1 MDCDQQ
7 SSKELQR
14 VLTPESAA
22 ASVSDSPA
30 HTDWLLLHSNAKDFL
45 QNDVPEGPHKAVG
58 TEKKR
63 LKPRKR
69 KKNTFATKNEINSLL
84 AELPFPQAEIRAEY
98 GFTTASEKISKKKR
112 KRTSGGENEEDV
124 GRKKK
129 KKAHPNYFVSIPI
142 TNPKIVDG
150 IKAVQDIA
158 VQADERLSKAMIPVP
173 CLHVTILVMYLAN
186 EMEVN
191 KAVNAIEE
199 CKEMVQKILQGT
211 SLALRFQ
218 GIADFRGEVVFAQ
231 LVQNEHLTTL
241 AHIAETVKTRFQA
254 NGILTGDSKA
264 FKPHLT
270 FMKLSR
276 APKLRHQGIKKFPPA
291 LYKNFEDH
299 YFGDEIVTCLHL
311 CSMLKKKQPNGYYH
325 CETSVAMGEKKE
337 PDEEELVSLSK
348 RLVETAVIKAVQQLI
363 DVARKLDKAERE
375 PLSKCAYFLKKLH
388 HPGYAAETYVKMG
401 DLEAQVLLHVET
413 RHWEEAFTLVARHPE
428 FKDAVYVPYAQWL
441 AENDQFEEAQKAF
454 HKAGRQD
461 EAVKVL
467 ERLTHN
473 AVLESRFND
482 AAYYYWMLSMQCLDI
497 ARAENAEKQLEMLK
511 MFHHFQH
518 LAELYHAYHSIQ
530 RYTDEPFSS
539 HLPEALFN
547 ISRFL
552 LHNLTK
558 ETPLGISKVNTL
570 YALAKQSKALGAY
583 KLARHAYDKLQGLR
597 IPTRFQESIELGS
610 LTIRSKPFHDSED
623 FVPMCYR
630 CSTNNPL
637 LNNQGNVCINC
648 RQPFVFS
655 ASSYEVLPLVQFY
668 LEEGI
673 TDEEAVALIDRE
685 VPRTELK
692 MDGWQEKNIGDV
704 QTLQLD
710 DSTAKIE
717 ADPFTAKLSF
727 EQGSSDFVPVIVNR
741 EVLQSMS
748 RRDVLI
754 KRWAKPLRWHYYRSL
769 LPDVS
774 ITMCPTCFQMFHSE
788 DYELLVLQHNC
799 CPYCRRPI
807 DEPGL

>member
-1 MDCDQQ
+1 MLGWSRSCSPTACLLGRCWRADPGATRTPRSFCNSPLPLSPHSCSSLDPAAGGGCCAIDVPDLGCERSIHFKLAARRSCVPPVEQWGFQPFPEKLVSLQCLTRTESPNKSKYFKATDYLKNESICYHLNFLRHYSALLQRELPAPVFKLGETDTRYSAVDSCHSLSVRDMEAVTSKTLEEGNIAMPMDCDQQ
-7 SSKELQR
+7 SSEELQR

-325 CETSVAMGEKKE
+325 CETSVAMGKKHNSDVIRNALQKE
-337 PDEEELVSLSK
+337 TITVLCKLNQIKELLS
-348 RLVETAVIKAVQQLI
+348 
-363 DVARKLDKAERE
+363 
-375 PLSKCAYFLKKLH
+375 
-388 HPGYAAETYVKMG
+388 HPG
-401 DLEAQVLLHVET
+401 
-413 RHWEEAFTLVARHPE
+413 
-428 FKDAVYVPYAQWL
+428 
-441 AENDQFEEAQKAF
+441 
-454 HKAGRQD
+454 
-461 EAVKVL
+461 
-467 ERLTHN
+467 THI
-473 AVLESRFND
+473 R
-482 AAYYYWMLSMQCLDI
+482 
-497 ARAENAEKQLEMLK
+497 
-511 MFHHFQH
+511 
-518 LAELYHAYHSIQ
+518 IQ
-530 RYTDEPFSS
+530 REM
-539 HLPEALFN
+539 A
-547 ISRFL
+547 
-552 LHNLTK
+552 
-558 ETPLGISKVNTL
+558 
-570 YALAKQSKALGAY
+570 
-583 KLARHAYDKLQGLR
+583 
-597 IPTRFQESIELGS
+597 
-610 LTIRSKPFHDSED
+610 
-623 FVPMCYR
+623 
-630 CSTNNPL
+630 
-637 LNNQGNVCINC
+637 IN
-648 RQPFVFS
+648 
-655 ASSYEVLPLVQFY
+655 
-668 LEEGI
+668 
-673 TDEEAVALIDRE
+673 
-685 VPRTELK
+685 
-692 MDGWQEKNIGDV
+692 
-704 QTLQLD
+704 
-710 DSTAKIE
+710 STAMK
-717 ADPFTAKLSF
+717 
-727 EQGSSDFVPVIVNR
+727 Q
-741 EVLQSMS
+741 
-748 RRDVLI
+748 
-754 KRWAKPLRWHYYRSL
+754 
-769 LPDVS
+769 
-774 ITMCPTCFQMFHSE
+774 
-788 DYELLVLQHNC
+788 
-799 CPYCRRPI
+799 
-807 DEPGL
+807 